1 MRAACDLLVAGTQHM
16 QNVEQVAQTLKR
28 NDIDTLAQAWSPETI
43 NPHELLDFVSIT
55 LVNCFSKSMEIQ
67 F

>member
-1 MRAACDLLVAGTQHM
+1 MRLAGTQHM

-43 NPHELLDFVSIT
+43 DPHELFRLCLDDPRELLFKI
-55 LVNCFSKSMEIQ
+55 NGN
-67 F
+67 